1 MARAP
6 RAQSLSSGAQGAGL
20 DASTLYRWARRTGHR
35 GYSRRC
41 FPYRQP
47 SVFPGLPNVDRD
59 FGESSGFNDYIE
71 KDMMFDVTSS
81 GRMYRMAALPR

>member
-6 RAQSLSSGAQGAGL
+6 RAQSSSSGPQGAGL
-20 DASTLYRWARRTGHR
+20 DASTLYRWARAYRASGLL
-35 GYSRRC
+35 SSC

-59 FGESSGFNDYIE
+59 FSESSGFNEYIE
-71 KDMMFDVTSS
+71 RDMMFDVTSS